1 MGGAEGVGKQKRLCT
16 VIETKRGKKEREGS
30 GGEIE
35 GEGREE
41 GGWRRDE
48 PAKKMTADETGAREG
63 GSDFRRAERKSSNW
77 TYQTAAGDPSN
88 LIFAVHVTSTV
99 ELLKSRVHAQLNR

>member
-63 GSDFRRAERKSSNW
+63 GIFVARKESHRIGLIKRRLVIHR
-77 TYQTAAGDPSN
+77 T
-88 LIFAVHVTSTV
+88 
-99 ELLKSRVHAQLNR
+99 